1 MRMRAVWNGAVLAES
16 DDTVVVEGN
25 HYFPPESLNRQY
37 FTTSATHT
45 VCPWKGIAS
54 YHTVTVDGVANPDA
68 AWFYP
73 HPTPLAR
80 KVKDRVAFWRSVRIE
95 PVAEAADRRFGA
107 MTEQVDV
114 TIVGLGPGGS
124 ATRPPIGM
132 TRSRSIASPARA
144 GRFVRGWAAGRT
156 GAGRRRRPD
165 LRRASR

>member
-25 HYFPPESLNRQY
+25 HYFPPKSLNRQY

-73 HPTPLAR
+73 HPTSLAR
-80 KVKDRVAFWRSVRIE
+80 KVKDRVAFWHGVRVE
-95 PVAEAADRRFGA
+95 PVAEAADRR
-107 MTEQVDV
+107 E
-114 TIVGLGPGGS
+114 
-124 ATRPPIGM
+124 
-132 TRSRSIASPARA
+132 
-144 GRFVRGWAAGRT
+144 
-156 GAGRRRRPD
+156 RR
-165 LRRASR
+165 